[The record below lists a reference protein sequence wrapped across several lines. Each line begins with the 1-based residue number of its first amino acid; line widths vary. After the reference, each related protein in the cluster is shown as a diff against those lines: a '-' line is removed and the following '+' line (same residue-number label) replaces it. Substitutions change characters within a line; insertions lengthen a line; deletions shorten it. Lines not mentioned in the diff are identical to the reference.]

1 MKKKIISILL
11 AGCMAVSLA
20 ACGAKEGSAQADVN
34 EAVVAAEVEETVEVD
49 AEAETETEA
58 EETGFAGL
66 LSEGEVP
73 EEYALSLN
81 ISINPELTLY
91 VGDERTITFWY
102 FDNKDAETLFGYKDF
117 EGLSIEDAAVSVL
130 SDAKEAGYLEKADEI
145 KVTVAYNYPDA
156 KGEELTV
163 FLGSAKQY
171 LESLSNEEFKGYI
184 KAYVAEGDEK
194 EVKEVESIGINE
206 DAVEVG
212 SQAEEVKAEEKS
224 EEKAD
229 NTDEKTG
236 DKAESKEETKPAAK
250 VTIPDWFDAE
260 FYASKNPDVVNAV
273 GNSKEALYDHY
284 VSFGKSEG
292 RMANAND
299 TSAKAEVAQTA
310 QADTSSADSGNSS
323 ASNTGGYAVNTW
335 YDMDWY
341 SFIILDHVPLTAE
354 ERAQEAL
361 RIEALRN
368 QYRGLVNTGGY
379 DTKWGT
385 ISVVAIF
392 DDNLNPIGKYVW
404 E

>member
-1 MKKKIISILL
+1 MKKKLISILL

-20 ACGAKEGSAQADVN
+20 ACGAQEGSAQADVN
-34 EAVVAAEVEETVEVD
+34 EAVVAAEVGETVEVD
-49 AEAETETEA
+49 AEAEAETEA
-58 EETGFAGL
+58 DETRFAGL

-145 KVTVAYNYPDA
+145 KVTVAYNYPDV

-171 LESLSNEEFKGYI
+171 LESLSSEEFKGVI

-206 DAVEVG
+206 DAAEVEA
-212 SQAEEVKAEEKS
+212 QAEEVKAEEKS
-224 EEKAD
+224 DEKSD
-229 NTDEKTG
+229 NTDEKAG

-250 VTIPDWFDAE
+250 VAIPDWFDAE
-260 FYASKNPDVVNAV
+260 FYASKNPDVVNAL
-273 GNSKEALYDHY
+273 GSSAEALYNHY
-284 VSFGKSEG
+284 VTCGKSEG

-299 TSAKAEVAQTA
+299 TSAKAEVAQTTV
-310 QADTSSADSGNSS
+310 ADTSSADSGNNS
-323 ASNTGGYAVNTW
+323 ANNTSGYAVNTF
-335 YDMDWY
+335 YDMGWY
-341 SFIILDHVPLTAE
+341 YFIILDHIPMTE
-354 ERAQEAL
+354 EEIALDRAKAVEL
-361 RIEALRN
+361 HDRCGGWLRN
-368 QYRGLVNTGGY
+368 AYFENS
-379 DTKWGT
+379 KWGNVLVHYCSED
-385 ISVVAIF
+385 SVNVPTF
-392 DDNLNPIGKYVW
+392 PW
-404 E
+404 S

>member
-1 MKKKIISILL
+1 MKKKLISILL

-34 EAVVAAEVEETVEVD
+34 EAVVAAEVEETVEVE
-49 AEAETETEA
+49 AEAEA
-58 EETGFAGL
+58 EETRFAGL
-66 LSEGEVP
+66 LAEGEVP
-73 EEYALSLN
+73 EEYAFSLN

-102 FDNKDAETLFGYKDF
+102 FDNRDAETLFGYKDF

-194 EVKEVESIGINE
+194 EAKEVESIGINE
-206 DAVEVG
+206 DAAEAG
-212 SQAEEVKAEEKS
+212 SRAEEVNAEEKS
-224 EEKAD
+224 DEKAD
-229 NTDEKTG
+229 NTDEKAG
-236 DKAESKEETKPAAK
+236 DKTESKEETKPAAK

-273 GNSKEALYDHY
+273 GNSKEVLYDHY

-299 TSAKAEVAQTA
+299 TSAKAEAAQTTT
-310 QADTSSADSGNSS
+310 ADTSSADSGNGS

-341 SFIILDHVPLTAE
+341 SFIILDHVPMTAE
-354 ERAQEAL
+354 EQAQETAKSIAL
-361 RIEALRN
+361 HEKCGGWLREAYFEN
-368 QYRGLVNTGGY
+368 S
-379 DTKWGT
+379 KWGNVYVT
-385 ISVVAIF
+385 YCSEDSVNVPTF
-392 DDNLNPIGKYVW
+392 PW
-404 E
+404 S

>member
-1 MKKKIISILL
+1 MKKKLISILL

-49 AEAETETEA
+49 AEAETEE
-58 EETGFAGL
+58 EETKFAGL

-184 KAYVAEGDEK
+184 KAYVAEGDGK
-194 EVKEVESIGINE
+194 EAKEVESIGINE
-206 DAVEVG
+206 DAAEVEA
-212 SQAEEVKAEEKS
+212 QAEEAKAEEKS
-224 EEKAD
+224 DEKAD
-229 NTDEKTG
+229 NTDEKAG

-250 VTIPDWFDAE
+250 VDIPDWFDAS
-260 FYASKNPDVVNAV
+260 FYASQYPDVVNAL
-273 GNSKEALYDHY
+273 GNSAEALYNHY
-284 VSFGKSEG
+284 VNCGKSEG

-299 TSAKAEVAQTA
+299 TNAKAEVAQTTP
-310 QADTSSADSGNSS
+310 ADTSSADSGNGSS
-323 ASNTGGYAVNTW
+323 SNTGGYEKETW

-341 SFIILDHVPLTAE
+341 SFIICDHIPLTAE
-354 ERAQEAL
+354 EKAQSASRL
-361 RIEALRN
+361 EALRN
-368 QYRGLVNTGGY
+368 QYRGLVMCLAYDNTKMGNIW
-379 DTKWGT
+379 T
-385 ISVVAIF
+385 VAIC
-392 DDNLNPIGKYVW
+392 DDNLNPIGKFIW